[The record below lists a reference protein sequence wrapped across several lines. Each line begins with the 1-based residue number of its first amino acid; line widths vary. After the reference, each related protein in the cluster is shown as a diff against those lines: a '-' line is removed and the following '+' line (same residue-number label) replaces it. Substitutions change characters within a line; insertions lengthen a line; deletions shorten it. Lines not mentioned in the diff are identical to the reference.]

1 MGEIVIGSLGGT
13 IAMVEEREG
22 GGVLPR
28 LNAEALLRSIPT
40 FRHPDGVRA
49 ESLLQLPSASLGLKD
64 VLSVLDW
71 CRAAAQ
77 EKPDGIVLT
86 QGTDT
91 LEEVAFLLDLFWDSD
106 VPLAVTGAMRTPTAA
121 GADGPANLLCA
132 LQTVRDPASRARGV
146 VVVMN
151 DTIHAPR
158 WVTKSDALA
167 VDAFRSPDRGILGRM
182 VEGRPCYFAPPVS
195 RKNLPMPKRR
205 DHEVALVTS
214 TLGAD
219 PHLLRHVLSCGRYA
233 GVVIAAFGAGHVAA
247 VDAEIIGEWPGR
259 LPIAIASRTGQG
271 STAATTYGFVGSE
284 IDLAARGA
292 MLAGWLSPLKARILL
307 WALIASGADDDAV
320 RALFR
325 SRADV

>member
-1 MGEIVIGSLGGT
+1 MGEIIIGSLGGT
-13 IAMVEEREG
+13 IAMVEEEKG

-28 LNAEALLRSIPT
+28 LSAQALLRSIPA
-40 FRHPDGVRA
+40 FRHEGGVRA
-49 ESLLQLPSASLGLKD
+49 ESLLQLPSASLKLKD

-71 CRAAAQ
+71 CRAAAK
-77 EKPDGIVLT
+77 EEIDGIVLT

-106 VPLAVTGAMRTPTAA
+106 VPLAVTGAMRTPMAA

-132 LQTVRDPASRARGV
+132 LQTVRDPASRGRGV

-158 WVTKSDALA
+158 RVAKGDALA
-167 VDAFRSPDRGILGRM
+167 VDAFRSPDGGTLGRV
-182 VEGRPCYFAPPVS
+182 VEGRPCYFAPATP
-195 RKNLPMPKRR
+195 RNGLPMPKRR

-214 TLGAD
+214 ALGAGPD
-219 PHLLRHVLSCGRYA
+219 LLRHVLSCGRYA
-233 GVVIAAFGAGHVAA
+233 GAVVAAFGAGHVAEA
-247 VDAEIIGEWPGR
+247 DAEVIGEWAKH
-259 LPIAIASRTGQG
+259 LPVAIASRTGRG
-271 STAATTYGFVGSE
+271 STAASTYGFAGSE

-307 WALIASGADDDAV
+307 WALIATGAQDETV
-320 RALFR
+320 RVLFR
-325 SRADV
+325 DRTAL